1 MAARARRAG
10 GLPNMRLVFAGTPDF
25 AVAPLAAVAAA
36 GHTVV
41 AVLTQP
47 DRPSGRGLA
56 ATPSPVKRAAEER
69 GIAVLQPPT
78 LKDAATQARLRELA
92 PELMIVAAYGL
103 ILPQAALEIPRLGAI
118 NIHASLLPRW
128 RGAAPVQ
135 RALLAGDE
143 RSGICIM
150 QMDAGLDTGPV
161 LLREA
166 VPILPEDTAG
176 TLEDKLAALGA
187 TLVLTALDRLAQGTL
202 RAEPQ
207 PTEGV
212 TYAAKLEKHEARIDW
227 RQEAAALDR
236 QVRAFNPLPGAA
248 ARVRGT
254 EVKVWRASVVV
265 GPRGAPGTVLAAGAG
280 GVVVASGDGALRLI
294 ELQRAGG
301 KRLAAAAFV
310 RGFPLRPGDR
320 FEPLAATGRA

>member
-1 MAARARRAG
+1 MAAGAAAP
-10 GLPNMRLVFAGTPDF
+10 GLPNMRVVFAGTPDF

-36 GHTVV
+36 GHAIA

-56 ATPSPVKRAAEER
+56 ATPSAVKRAAEQR

-92 PELMIVAAYGL
+92 PDVMIVAAYGL
-103 ILPQAALEIPRLGAI
+103 LLPQAVLEIPRLGAL

-128 RGAAPVQ
+128 RGAAPIQ

-143 RSGICIM
+143 RTGICIM
-150 QMDAGLDTGPV
+150 QMEAGLDTGPV

-166 VPILPEDTAG
+166 VPILPEDTAA
-176 TLEDKLAALGA
+176 TLEDKLTALGA
-187 TLVLTALDRLAQGTL
+187 TLVVIALERLARGTL
-202 RAEPQ
+202 QAEPQ
-207 PTEGV
+207 PSEGI
-212 TYAAKLEKHEARIDW
+212 TYAAKIEKHEARIEW
-227 RQEAAALDR
+227 SQNAAAIAR

-254 EVKVWRASVVV
+254 EVKVWRARVVV
-265 GPRGAPGTVLAAGAG
+265 GPRGAPGTVLAAGPS
-280 GVVVASGDGALRLI
+280 GVVVASGDGALRLE

-301 KRLAAAAFV
+301 KPLSAPAFV
-310 RGFPLRPGDR
+310 RGFPLLPGDR
-320 FEPLAATGRA
+320 FEPLAATGRD